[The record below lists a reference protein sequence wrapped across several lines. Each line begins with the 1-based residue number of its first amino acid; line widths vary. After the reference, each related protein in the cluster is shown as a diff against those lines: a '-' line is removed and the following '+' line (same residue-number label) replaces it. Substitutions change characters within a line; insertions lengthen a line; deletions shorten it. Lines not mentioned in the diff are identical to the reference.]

1 MTEKTAM
8 DSIPYERR
16 VLLLPH
22 CLRPSNDC
30 PGKMTKQGMNCEGCT
45 ITDCAIY
52 QLRSTADE
60 MGYGG
65 VCVAPGG
72 RLAIRFLVQ
81 HQPAAVIAI
90 ACDKELEEGIEA
102 VAQTEWE
109 GEQPIVVTFP
119 LSEDGCVDTV
129 VDVEAAREII
139 SRNGQLPE

>member
-22 CLRPSNDC
+22 CLRPSSDC
-30 PGKMTKQGMNCEGCT
+30 PGKMTKQGLNCEGCT

-109 GEQPIVVTFP
+109 GERPIVVTFP

-139 SRNGQLPE
+139 GRNGQLPE